1 VAGLVVSTAAL
12 LGLPTVTVLGL
23 PPTVNVLQGRGGL
36 LVVIWLVGSALE
48 LLGLLGRHRLPR
60 LAVVPPALGAL
71 LHMAVGASA
80 LPIDLA
86 VAITVYQAGGLR
98 DLRQSL
104 VIVGGL
110 LLLAGVWSAFVA
122 VVPGPLTV
130 GSTAAFQGPSQQQI
144 AKLELICTE
153 AASRSDSGCSRLRS
167 VLNGRDAL
175 LLPVSDW
182 GGFVVLA
189 LGLAVPWWAGLSSRN
204 RRLYLAQLEQR
215 ARDLE
220 LGRAREAEFA
230 AARERARITRELH
243 DVVAH
248 NVTVMVIQ
256 AQGVQARLESEPA
269 QAQAGLDAIVT
280 TGREALVEIRRLLGV
295 VREDT
300 EEPLL
305 APEPGVDQLPALV
318 EQLREAGVDVGLV
331 VEGVPQPLPAGVGL
345 TAYRIVQ
352 ESLTNALRHSVA
364 EIPPRVRL
372 HFEPHQMSIVVESSA
387 DPAPQAGAGIGLA
400 GMRERASL
408 VGGQLLAGPTPEG
421 GYRVQAR
428 LPLDPA
434 S

>member
-1 VAGLVVSTAAL
+1 
-12 LGLPTVTVLGL
+12 
-23 PPTVNVLQGRGGL
+23 
-36 LVVIWLVGSALE
+36 
-48 LLGLLGRHRLPR
+48 
-60 LAVVPPALGAL
+60 
-71 LHMAVGASA
+71 M
-80 LPIDLA
+80 
-86 VAITVYQAGGLR
+86 
-98 DLRQSL
+98 
-104 VIVGGL
+104 
-110 LLLAGVWSAFVA
+110 
-122 VVPGPLTV
+122 
-130 GSTAAFQGPSQQQI
+130 
-144 AKLELICTE
+144 
-153 AASRSDSGCSRLRS
+153 
-167 VLNGRDAL
+167 LNGKGAL

-204 RRLYLAQLEQR
+204 RRRYLAQLEQR

-220 LGRAREAEFA
+220 LGRAREAELA

-256 AQGVQARLESEPA
+256 AQGVQARLQSEPA
-269 QAQAGLDAIVT
+269 QAQAGLDAIVA

-318 EQLREAGVDVGLV
+318 EQLREAGVDVGLS

-372 HFEPHQMSIVVESSA
+372 RFEPHQMSIVVESSA
-387 DPAPQAGAGIGLA
+387 DPAPQASAGIGLA
-400 GMRERASL
+400 GMRERARL

-434 S
+434 